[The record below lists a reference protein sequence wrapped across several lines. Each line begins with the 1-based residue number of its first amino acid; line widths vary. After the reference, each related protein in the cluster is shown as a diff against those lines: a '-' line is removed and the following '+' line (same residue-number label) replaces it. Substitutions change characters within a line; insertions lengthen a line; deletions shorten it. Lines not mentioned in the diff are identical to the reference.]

1 MKIYT
6 RKGDEGMTSIIGG
19 RRLPKRHPRI
29 EAYGDVDELIAWIG
43 LLRSIDQSCVSKGEL
58 IDIQSVL
65 MGCCTVLATDPSA
78 EVPEGI
84 AVDDTAG
91 LEQAIDRMEE
101 KTPPMTSFILPGG
114 DQNAAFCN
122 IARCVCRRAER
133 SLLRLDE
140 TEKVPSGVI
149 RYINRLSDYL
159 FVLSRRLSYDAGKE
173 EIKWQGG
180 KPLKNM

>member
-65 MGCCTVLATDPSA
+65 ET
-78 EVPEGI
+78 
-84 AVDDTAG
+84 
-91 LEQAIDRMEE
+91 Q
-101 KTPPMTSFILPGG
+101 IL
-114 DQNAAFCN
+114 
-122 IARCVCRRAER
+122 
-133 SLLRLDE
+133 S
-140 TEKVPSGVI
+140 
-149 RYINRLSDYL
+149 
-159 FVLSRRLSYDAGKE
+159 
-173 EIKWQGG
+173 
-180 KPLKNM
+180 